1 MSKPIFTIG
10 GNPMY
15 YARLV
20 KYKLEAGQRSVAE
33 KLTREFDSASRKLSG
48 FRGNVYF
55 FDDSAGE
62 YRALNY
68 WDTKEDAERAH
79 AQLYPIL
86 MEKLQSFTKKKPS
99 FKFFEVFDACDDGEL
114 ISSHIKI

>member
-1 MSKPIFTIG
+1 
-10 GNPMY
+10 MY

-33 KLTREFDSASRKLSG
+33 KLTKEFDSASRKLSG

-55 FDDSAGE
+55 FDDQAGE

-68 WDTKEDAERAH
+68 WDTKEDAEKAH
-79 AQLYPIL
+79 AYLYPKL
-86 MEKLQSFTKKKPS
+86 MVKLQSITKEKPS
-99 FKFFEVFDACDDGEL
+99 FKFFEVFDATEDGDL